1 MKKNQCASMFLHAV
15 LVLFLS
21 GNALANNDDSPSM
34 AAYQARLEVLAN
46 SVDPGRLF
54 DATVNLIPTQ
64 QSYETLK
71 HRLTTIPDQH
81 DILNISMIDSILLT
95 LLQAFETHGSKADI
109 DFLIDLQRFLELSRV
124 DEAVRIKMENL
135 IKTLSSIGSPRTL
148 LSIEGIFPSP
158 KRVVGKLS
166 LPAPTYSVT
175 PEQHSA
181 SLEEVERFY
190 QALKKNVIGQ
200 DDILDSL
207 RSLFIHDLIHGGART
222 KPELFY
228 LMGLPGNGKDTV
240 AEAYVDALWNTKDA
254 HRKHMFRMTV
264 RTREEAWTY
273 FGSAKGFIGS
283 DELPDLLKFLVEH
296 SGGKY
301 RLGEVHNHRGEVKYV
316 VEQTPNW
323 KQGDFLLHPSPHKAV
338 IFVNEAHDI
347 PRIVKND
354 ILKQAIERGIFP
366 ITNPGNTPHSVRE
379 IQLPVTFIFASN
391 DGIDLIEPR
400 EKNGARMGQPLSYD
414 RLLENY
420 TRVYRDKGLL
430 KQTILRANGEKNNPS
445 FPDQPGTSEEFL
457 NRFPDHRVHILRP
470 LSPESL
476 REISAILVKAE
487 SEKLK
492 SAKGRLGRYTLSLS
506 EEMTRFITEYDAIP
520 SENSRPLEARLKSFV
535 FEQIYKSIDNS
546 QIKASQQVQHIHV
559 DLQINQDGSRS
570 VLFKISPESGSPY
583 EFSHLLEH
591 TLKDVPKPPL
601 SQERVQEILAMRQQ
615 ILSNV
620 FGVEH
625 IVDRLIESAI
635 VSESESRNSGTSG
648 RPATVMAFLGKT
660 STGKTETAKQYVKA
674 RYGDSERMEII
685 DFNGI
690 RDLDA
695 MKAKIL
701 GRFDER
707 NNPIASDF
715 MKAYDRAS
723 EGNIAFIFDEAANSP
738 KELLKALYEILR
750 EPIATGFSD
759 GKPRP
764 MKNVTI
770 ILTGNAG
777 EQIYKL
783 LPTNL
788 PSDIYERAT
797 HEVFRIFI
805 NNPDLQRRI
814 LEETF
819 PDALLARLGSNVY
832 HFGPLTVSGKR
843 QVAQLKLLKGI
854 ANLKPKASESG
865 WNIVFGR
872 ESDVLDLFDL
882 IEREG
887 FNSKDQGASIDAFVR
902 LSIIDKIKARL
913 LSENVPSGQQIMLE
927 VVKDPIVKV
936 DRDISNIYRQMKLTT
951 PSGKE
956 YTVDIPMSAKL
967 KSVKMSDADRILTAY
982 HEVGHE
988 IVSEVYFGDRVRPKY
1003 VSIIEGVTLI
1013 GSSFVHYAGIRSG
1026 QHLTH
1031 SQRTKQV
1038 VLREAAVLFAGYVAQ
1053 QIVTIGARHDA
1064 GKQNDLHRATQL
1076 IQNAILRDGLSDEWG
1091 KRSVRDGVKT
1101 EDYIDKELSHEE
1113 KEKLNAITDRWMG
1126 YAEQLA
1132 REAIYINVD
1141 RLFVEFGK
1149 ALSEQGF
1156 LNEKQILEI
1165 YERFPAVSER
1175 SENFVQK
1182 VDEIR
1187 AAMKLVDESYKRSG
1201 ELLRAK
1207 YHAKA
1212 YSVESAEKA
1221 YNYLVL
1227 NGQGFSKFFASYFR
1241 SPWSKLTPL
1250 QQAVVASYM
1259 GNKIRDWSRDARI
1272 AGQYWMPESIANIEK
1287 IIEQERLKE
1296 TRPVTD
1302 LQRFEV
1308 MNRGVAANDVTEP
1321 IKIGAPTAMSCREL
1335 FK

>member
-1 MKKNQCASMFLHAV
+1 MKKKLLKTMFLFCV
-15 LVLFLS
+15 SLVVVSPAAF
-21 GNALANNDDSPSM
+21 ANNDDSPSL
-34 AAYQARLEVLAN
+34 AAYQSRLDALAT
-46 SVDPGRLF
+46 SLDPGKLY
-54 DATVNLIPTQ
+54 DATRNLIPTQ

-71 HRLTTIPDQH
+71 HRLSTLPDQH
-81 DILNISMIDSILLT
+81 DILNVEMIDSVLLT
-95 LLQAFETHGSKADI
+95 LLEIFEIHGSKKDL
-109 DFLIDLQRFLELSRV
+109 DFLTDLDRWLELSRV
-124 DEAVRIKMENL
+124 DEAVRIKMKNL
-135 IKTLSSIGSPRTL
+135 IQALSKIESARTL
-148 LSIEGIFPSP
+148 VSIDGIFPST
-158 KRVVGKLS
+158 KRVNGTLS

-175 PEQHSA
+175 KEEHEA
-181 SLEEVERFY
+181 SLAEVERFY
-190 QALKKNVIGQ
+190 QSLKSSVIGQ

-207 RSLFIHDLIHGGART
+207 RSLFIQDLVHGGNRT
-222 KPELFY
+222 KPELLY
-228 LMGLPGNGKDTV
+228 LIGLPGNGKDTI
-240 AEAYVDALWNTKDA
+240 AEAYVDALWNRKDA
-254 HRKHMFRMTV
+254 HRKHMFRMTI
-264 RTREEAWTY
+264 RSREEAWTY
-273 FGSAKGFIGS
+273 FGSAKGYIGS
-283 DELPDLLKFLVEH
+283 EELPDLLKFLVEH

-301 RLGEVHNHRGEVKYV
+301 RLGEVTNSRGEVKQV
-316 VEQTPNW
+316 VELTPNW
-323 KQGDFLLHPSPHKAV
+323 KQGDFLLHPSPHKTV

-391 DGIDLIEPR
+391 EGIELLEPR
-400 EKNGARMGQPLSYD
+400 EKNGARQGKPLSYE
-414 RLLENY
+414 RLAENY
-420 TRVYRDKGLL
+420 SRVFRDKTLL
-430 KQTILRANGEKNNPS
+430 KQTILSANGEKNNPS
-445 FPDQPGTSEEFL
+445 IPNQPGTSEEFL
-457 NRFPDHRVHILRP
+457 NRFPDHRVHILKP

-476 REISAILVKAE
+476 REIAALLVKAE

-492 SAKGRLGRYTLSLS
+492 NAKGRLGQYTVSLS
-506 EEMTRFITEYDAIP
+506 DEMIRFITEYDAIP

-535 FEQIYKSIDNS
+535 FDQIYKSIDSS
-546 QIKASQQVQHIHV
+546 QIKASQQLQNIFV
-559 DLQINQDGSRS
+559 DLQLNEDGSRT
-570 VLFKISPESGSPY
+570 VLFKIYSETGSPY
-583 EFSHLLEH
+583 QFSHLLQH
-591 TLKDVPKPPL
+591 TIKDVAKSPL
-601 SQERVQEILAMRQQ
+601 SPERIQEILAMRQK

-625 IVDRLIESAI
+625 IVDRLIEAAI
-635 VSESESRNSGTSG
+635 VSESESRNSGASE

-674 RYGDSERMEII
+674 RYGDNERMEII

-690 RDLDA
+690 RTLEA
-695 MKAKIL
+695 MNAKIL
-701 GRFDER
+701 GTFDSR
-707 NNPIASDF
+707 NNPIPSDF
-715 MKAYDRAS
+715 MKAYDRALD
-723 EGNIAFIFDEAANSP
+723 GNIAFIFDEAANSP

-750 EPIATGFSD
+750 ESVATGFAD

-783 LPTNL
+783 LPVDL
-788 PSDIYERAT
+788 PSDVYERAT
-797 HEVFRIFI
+797 HEVFRIFL

-832 HFGPLTVSGKR
+832 HFGPLTDSGKR
-843 QVAQLKLLKGI
+843 QVAQLKLIKGI
-854 ANLKPKASESG
+854 ANLKPKTSESG

-902 LSIIDKIKARL
+902 LSIVDKIKAKL
-913 LSENVPSGQQIMLE
+913 LSENIPSGQQIMLE
-927 VVKDPIVKV
+927 LVKEPILKV
-936 DRDISNIYRQMKLTT
+936 DRNLSSIYRQMRLTT
-951 PSGKE
+951 ASGKE
-956 YTVDIPMSAKL
+956 LTIDIPMS
-967 KSVKMSDADRILTAY
+967 VKMKGVQTSDADRILTAY

-1013 GSSFVHYAGIRSG
+1013 GTSFVHYAGIRSG
-1026 QHLTH
+1026 EHLTH
-1031 SQRTKQV
+1031 SQLTKQV

-1064 GKQNDLHRATQL
+1064 GKKNDLHRATQL
-1076 IQNAILRDGLSDEWG
+1076 IQNAILRYGLSDEWG
-1091 KRSVRDGVKT
+1091 KRSVPDGVKT

-1132 REAIYINVD
+1132 RDAIYINVD

-1149 ALSEQGF
+1149 VLSEQGF
-1156 LNEKQILEI
+1156 LDEKAILDL
-1165 YERFPAVSER
+1165 YERFPAVTER
-1175 SENFVQK
+1175 SHNFTQK
-1182 VDEIR
+1182 LDEIR
-1187 AAMKLVDESYKRSG
+1187 AAMALVDDSFSRSG
-1201 ELLRAK
+1201 NLLREK

-1212 YSVESAEKA
+1212 YSIENAEKA

-1227 NGQGFSKFFASYFR
+1227 NGQGFGKFFASYFR

-1272 AGQYWMPESIANIEK
+1272 AGEHWMPKSIANIDK
-1287 IIEQERLKE
+1287 IIEQERLRE
-1296 TRPVTD
+1296 TQPVTN
-1302 LQRFEV
+1302 LSRFEIV
-1308 MNRGVAANDVTEP
+1308 DRDSTGGTATALPAVV
-1321 IKIGAPTAMSCREL
+1321 GAPLSCREL
-1335 FK
+1335 F